1 MRTVW
6 AAALVGG
13 LALPAA
19 AQRPGGAGRY
29 AYRAVERVSDG
40 VYGLMR
46 GTLFTSVLPRR
57 LTRDMA
63 AAPEQDSYAAFRA
76 ELSKHQLRA
85 SRRIVDARPQGV
97 VASPAS
103 LAKWRTLARDEEQ
116 DALAGAFASTMV
128 DRYKLEAF
136 GESSGAYAKDRR
148 NWEPGFLAPAAV
160 LGGAYLWVAGV
171 DAGWNAGPARVGL
184 RVAPGWRWRAA
195 GEARRLASVELS
207 ARDLP
212 LSVRADWG
220 GTGPEAEAVTVAWTQ
235 RF

>member
-1 MRTVW
+1 MKTVY
-6 AAALVGG
+6 AAALIVGM
-13 LALPAA
+13 ALPAC
-19 AQRPGGAGRY
+19 AQWSGGRP
-29 AYRAVERVSDG
+29 AYRVVERVSDG
-40 VYGLMR
+40 VYGFMR

-63 AAPEQDSYAAFRA
+63 SAPRQDSYAAFRA
-76 ELSKHQLRA
+76 ELAKNQSRA
-85 SRRIVDARPQGV
+85 RRRIIDARPEGAA
-97 VASPAS
+97 ASPAA
-103 LAKWRTLARDEEQ
+103 LAKWRSLARDEEQ

-171 DAGWNAGPARVGL
+171 DAGWKVGPARVGL
-184 RVAPGWRWRAA
+184 RLAPGWRWRAA
-195 GEARRLASVELS
+195 GQARRLASVELS
-207 ARDLP
+207 ARDTP
-212 LSVRADWG
+212 FSVRADWG
-220 GTGPEAEAVTVAWTQ
+220 GSGPEAESVTVAWSQ